1 MMRKEKGF
9 TLVEL
14 LIVLAII
21 AALST
26 VLVPNIPRWT
36 NSAKAGVIESDIS
49 QIANA
54 MIQYVNSEGGNLH
67 ADANKATVLDSSS
80 LKDFFTKQPSNPFG
94 GYVCVKTSNYEDITT
109 ASATDDKNYG
119 LIMYN
124 NVPNYVAQK
133 IQNDLGASVVKLT
146 TVDVD
151 SVSSGIA
158 DLTGTTD
165 SDHKSITYVI
175 QLNK

>member
-1 MMRKEKGF
+1 MTRKEKGF

-54 MIQYVNSEGGNLH
+54 MIQYVNGEGGNLH
-67 ADANKATVLDSSS
+67 AIGNRATVLDSSS
-80 LKDFFTKQPSNPFG
+80 LAEFFTKQPSNPFG

-124 NVPNYVAQK
+124 NLPDYVAQK
-133 IQNDLGASVVKLT
+133 IQNDLGTSVVKLT
-146 TVDVD
+146 TVDVN
-151 SVSSGIA
+151 SVGSGIA
-158 DLTGTTD
+158 HLTGTTATD
-165 SDHKSITYVI
+165 CKSIVYVI
-175 QLNK
+175 PLNK